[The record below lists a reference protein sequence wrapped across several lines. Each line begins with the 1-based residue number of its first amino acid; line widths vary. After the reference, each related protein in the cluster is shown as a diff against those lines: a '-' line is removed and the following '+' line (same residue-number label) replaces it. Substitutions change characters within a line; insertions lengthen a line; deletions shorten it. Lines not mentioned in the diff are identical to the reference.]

1 MEWLSYIIVFITHLN
16 VLLASDITCSCRICV
31 QGLPA
36 ARKEHNGIL
45 RLCPQRWDKRDGRLP
60 NPGGFDMLHRRCK
73 DVFPHQ
79 TEGVKLTINRTISTF
94 FKASHILHL
103 SAVGPSSYRFNASY
117 QQSDSD
123 RREEVRRLF
132 YFVIKMLTSLSS
144 RDLYFLSLSLSL
156 CLSLSL
162 SQTQRSQFLVW
173 QFETE
178 YRGDDFTAAVTLANP
193 DLLRE
198 SVIMVAHFL
207 QSVSPQLVLGGELVY
222 HRGRAEEGG
231 IVTLAGQYSGPNW
244 VATLNAGNGGAHAS
258 YYHRANKQIQVGVE
272 FEASTRTQE
281 TTCSF
286 GYQLDIPEA
295 NMVFRGKAS
304 SLWLYLSIADTN
316 ANPWH
321 AQRGRV
327 RWIVP
332 SPDAGV
338 NQSGTRRRAGG
349 HPPCASSTPESRA
362 GAGVVGWGWVSAVN
376 HRGDSVGTGV
386 QCGLGSLWA
395 RLGQCCASNSVGKQ
409 CGLGVTGLGW
419 RGDGG
424 CRLGVTV
431 GLGSLDTGLRA
442 GSVLCFMKQCGD
454 TVQCGLGVTVG

>member
-16 VLLASDITCSCRICV
+16 VLLASDIACSCRICV

-45 RLCPQRWDKRDGRLP
+45 RSCVPQRWDKRDGRLP

-103 SAVGPSSYRFNASY
+103 SAVGPSNYRFNASY

-123 RREEVRRLF
+123 RREEACPVLVGEMDSF
-132 YFVIKMLTSLSS
+132 GSLNAQC
-144 RDLYFLSLSLSL
+144 LHFLSERIRAKAVF
-156 CLSLSL
+156 
-162 SQTQRSQFLVW
+162 QTQRSQFLVW

-295 NMVFRGKAS
+295 NMVFRGTLDS
-304 SLWLYLSIADTN
+304 
-316 ANPWH
+316 
-321 AQRGRV
+321 
-327 RWIVP
+327 RWIVG
-332 SPDAGV
+332 GV
-338 NQSGTRRRAGG
+338 LEKRL
-349 HPPCASSTPESRA
+349 TPLPA
-362 GAGVVGWGWVSAVN
+362 ALTLGAFMN
-376 HRGDSVGTGV
+376 HRGD
-386 QCGLGSLWA
+386 
-395 RLGQCCASNSVGKQ
+395 K
-409 CGLGVTGLGW
+409 
-419 RGDGG
+419 
-424 CRLGVTV
+424 
-431 GLGSLDTGLRA
+431 
-442 GSVLCFMKQCGD
+442 
-454 TVQCGLGVTVG
+454 VQCGLGVTVG